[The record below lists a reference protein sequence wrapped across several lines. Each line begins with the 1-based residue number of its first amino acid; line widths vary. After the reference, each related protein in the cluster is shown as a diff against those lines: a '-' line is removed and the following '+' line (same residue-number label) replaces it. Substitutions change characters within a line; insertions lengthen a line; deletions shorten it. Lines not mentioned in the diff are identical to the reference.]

1 HLLQR
6 NKPRG
11 EETIE
16 AETVV
21 TLERREPSGLKL
33 VSGSIMMDK
42 AWVHWKRNT
51 VEYRR
56 AVETF
61 VELAKKRTGETNLR
75 CPCKVCQ
82 NFHRGNDDKVIEHLS
97 SKQAK
102 KRKLKEKR
110 AIVAALRNSSNG
122 GIRISDRNDGS
133 PLTSQANDFH
143 LSKKKSCVS
152 EKSNSKKKNKSVKG
166 ATKRSKMSKMGSRDT
181 NDVDPTDGDF
191 SAEEDAHDFSED
203 DEIIPNSYS
212 HGSRKN
218 PTSNESHKSTKEGG
232 STKSKSFKKV
242 EKRSR
247 TKMDSS
253 HDSSDE
259 DYCSDEDGSKGT
271 ANRAKSKGPLIEEE
285 SEGDSSDEDAAIG
298 SDEESESDEDDPS
311 TKESHQSSKTPRG
324 LCRSKVMAT
333 DSGSPVASSDPRWDY
348 FRTLGGSLGKL
359 RTHPFS
365 SSGVKIINSLS
376 DEKPLPLLVKPG
388 LETFRLASA

>member
-1 HLLQR
+1 MRMRSTTSFLSSILITANVGRYSAVAPYSSSAPSPDETSTPKINNIIILGNHHFNESNYARNPLER

-56 AVETF
+56 AVETL
-61 VELAKKRTGETNLR
+61 VELMKKEQEKLTPDVLAKLGSGTGNHWIQ
-75 CPCKVCQ
+75 C
-82 NFHRGNDDKVIEHLS
+82 NLS

-166 ATKRSKMSKMGSRDT
+166 ATKRSKMSKMASRDT

-191 SAEEDAHDFSED
+191 SAEEDAHDFSEN

-218 PTSNESHKSTKEGG
+218 PTSNESHKSTKGG
-232 STKSKSFKKV
+232 GFYKV
-242 EKRSR
+242 
-247 TKMDSS
+247 
-253 HDSSDE
+253 
-259 DYCSDEDGSKGT
+259 
-271 ANRAKSKGPLIEEE
+271 
-285 SEGDSSDEDAAIG
+285 
-298 SDEESESDEDDPS
+298 
-311 TKESHQSSKTPRG
+311 
-324 LCRSKVMAT
+324 
-333 DSGSPVASSDPRWDY
+333 
-348 FRTLGGSLGKL
+348 
-359 RTHPFS
+359 
-365 SSGVKIINSLS
+365 
-376 DEKPLPLLVKPG
+376 
-388 LETFRLASA
+388 